1 MIATEFEFDSISS
14 STYGLYICSFDGAK
28 SGVSTLGNEIT
39 FNTVKSPKSNGWIYT
54 DSIYENPLT
63 FTFQCIKY
71 NCNSGSEP
79 IEARELARIMRW
91 LVRND
96 GYHYIRFKYNE
107 WDNVFYNAQLKLQKY
122 EIAGQIYGFE
132 IEVICD
138 APWGYSEMKEH
149 SFNYNDINKEK
160 TFTLYN
166 YSDED
171 GALLPDLMKVEVLEK
186 CDLIIS
192 NTFNING
199 DEKNQLINYTII
211 NNCKSGE
218 ILYMDKNMN
227 IISDCDGCIHSTL
240 SDDFNY
246 SFLTLYSDF
255 KSAKN
260 EIEASHACNITIN
273 WREIRK
279 GVC

>member
-1 MIATEFEFDSISS
+1 MVSTEFEFDGISS
-14 STYGLYICSFDGAK
+14 SMYGLYICSFDGAK

-39 FNTVKSPKSNGWIYT
+39 FNTAKSPKNNRWIYT
-54 DSIYENPLT
+54 DSVYENPLT
-63 FTFQCIKY
+63 FTFQCFKFD
-71 NCNSGSEP
+71 CNTGSKP
-79 IEARELARIMRW
+79 IHPRELARIMRW
-91 LVRND
+91 LVRKD
-96 GYHYIRFKYNE
+96 GYHYLRFKSNE
-107 WDNVFYNAQLKLQKY
+107 WDNIFYNVQLKLQKY

-132 IEVICD
+132 IEATCD
-138 APWGYSEMKEH
+138 SPWGYSEMKEY
-149 SFNYNDINKEK
+149 SFTYNDTNKEK

-171 GALLPDLMKVEVLEK
+171 GSLLPHLMKVEILED
-186 CDLIIS
+186 CNLIIS
-192 NTFNING
+192 NSFNIDD
-199 DEKNQLINYTII
+199 DEIKALTNNTII
-211 NNCKSGE
+211 NNCKRGE
-218 ILYMDKNMN
+218 VLYMDKNMN
-227 IISDCDGCIHSTL
+227 IVSSGDGYSHSTL

-260 EIEASHACNITIN
+260 IISASHACNITIN